1 MDRWL
6 VFSLS
11 CVQVLPSVVCCQDR
25 YLVDS
30 RERVRPQGN
39 HLLLSSMLRHFS
51 LVRTHVKEKKSDGIS
66 SPSCPLSVEISQNV
80 SFAARWHFEWGE
92 KKNKGIF
99 PSLSNPTIATDGEF
113 PLFFINKYFVTRTL
127 KKCVL
132 FNYGQFWQD
141 ARKRYRDLN
150 AVFVFCCHQFWRENS
165 RHGQITWRQKLVI
178 RYASP
183 AKLNPCRKLESLGK
197 RMAHLLNRPSPKT
210 TTSTDRDSSCSNPES
225 STFIRSNPA
234 MQGITG
240 KYAPFISPLT
250 QINFL
255 VVFQMRRSKWIGR

>member
-1 MDRWL
+1 M
-6 VFSLS
+6 FSLS

-132 FNYGQFWQD
+132 FNYGQFLT
-141 ARKRYRDLN
+141 R
-150 AVFVFCCHQFWRENS
+150 C
-165 RHGQITWRQKLVI
+165 
-178 RYASP
+178 
-183 AKLNPCRKLESLGK
+183 
-197 RMAHLLNRPSPKT
+197 
-210 TTSTDRDSSCSNPES
+210 PE
-225 STFIRSNPA
+225 A
-234 MQGITG
+234 
-240 KYAPFISPLT
+240 IS
-250 QINFL
+250 
-255 VVFQMRRSKWIGR
+255 